1 MIMKKVFQFLNDNKM
16 ELFILAGIIF
26 IFGSFKI
33 FNYSFSYDT
42 DLIIL
47 DSKNIVDSWLGLG
60 RYFLVFIKT
69 LFCMYDNLFLINLL
83 TYTNVFIYSALL
95 IYFFNIG
102 LEKHN
107 ILRDILCILI
117 LVTSP
122 FFLEQYN
129 FTLQSFEVSFSMILL
144 VLSYIT
150 TYYYLFNKKLRY
162 GLLTILLLLMIF
174 GTYQSFINLYII
186 GVLISLYK
194 LHDPSIKN
202 NLINI
207 MKTIILFVISLIGY
221 LVLSKVIQQ
230 VFQISS
236 TSYLT
241 DMIMW
246 NKQSIFMT
254 LFGFLK
260 DIVKTGLGVG
270 KIINL
275 AFIISYLIMF
285 IFAIKN
291 RKDKISFM
299 YIIFLMISPFLLNI
313 VTGSRVIFRSLF
325 GLSIVSSFF
334 FFESYDYHKI
344 IKYLVLLCVVSQF
357 INCFLLLYFDY
368 QRYLNDVNISSKI
381 YKDCGNSN
389 DITVVIRGI
398 EYTEENIKAY
408 KGEVMGRSYFEWTID
423 SMNADRYRIHNFMK
437 IHGYDAKLPTEE
449 DYDRIGNILF
459 ENEYP
464 NDGYYIKEDNICF
477 VNLGN

>member
-47 DSKNIVDSWLGLG
+47 DPKNIMDSWLGLG

-162 GLLTILLLLMIF
+162 GLLTILLLLTVF
-174 GTYQSFINLYII
+174 GTYQSFINLYVI

-194 LHDPSIKN
+194 LHDSSIKN

-230 VFQISS
+230 VFHITT

-313 VTGSRVIFRSLF
+313 VTGSRVIFRSLL

-357 INCFLLLYFDY
+357 ISCFLLLYFDY

-423 SMNADRYRIHNFMK
+423 GMNADRYRIHNFMK
-437 IHGYDAKLPTEE
+437 IHGYDVKLPTEE
-449 DYDRIGNILF
+449 DYNRIGNILF

>member
-16 ELFILAGIIF
+16 ELFILAGIVF

-47 DSKNIVDSWLGLG
+47 DPKSIMDSWLGLG

-83 TYTNVFIYSALL
+83 TYVNVFIYSALL

-102 LEKHN
+102 LKKHN
-107 ILRDILCILI
+107 LVRDILCILI

-150 TYYYLFNKKLRY
+150 TYYYLSNKKLRY
-162 GLLTILLLLMIF
+162 GLLTVLLLLMIF

-194 LHDPSIKN
+194 LNDSSIKN
-202 NLINI
+202 NATNI
-207 MKTIILFVISLIGY
+207 IKTIIIFIISLVGY
-221 LVLSKVIQQ
+221 FIISKVIQQ
-230 VFQISS
+230 VFHITT
-236 TSYLT
+236 TSYLS

-246 NKQSIFMT
+246 NQQSIFMI

-270 KIINL
+270 KIVNL
-275 AFIISYLIMF
+275 AFLVSYFVMF

-291 RKDKISFM
+291 RKNKIRLM

-313 VTGSRVIFRSLF
+313 VTGSRVIFRSLL

-334 FFESYDYHKI
+334 FFDFFDFHGI
-344 IKYLVLLCVVSQF
+344 IKYLVILCVVSQF

-381 YKDCGNSN
+381 YKDCGSSN
-389 DITVVIRGI
+389 DIRLIIKGI
-398 EYTEENIKAY
+398 EYTEENIKSY

-423 SMNADRYRIHNFMK
+423 GITADIYRINNFMK
-437 IHGYDAKLPTEE
+437 IHGYDVKLPMEE
-449 DYDRIGNILF
+449 DYNRIGNILF

-464 NDGYYIKEDNICF
+464 NVGYYIKENDVCF
-477 VNLGN
+477 INLGS